1 MVPPP
6 ETRSTQLLVLEAVI
20 FTALSVIAIPTVSI
34 LRSTQRASPDAG
46 GMAAIGAFM
55 GLIGLALV
63 VGLGVVTLLGTNI
76 YRRRKRRRTVIVGP
90 ALVGGG
96 CVLLVPV
103 VGIYAVGLWPIGT
116 ALYFWGL
123 VIRAGSRSPN
133 WGVNQSPPRGRDRPA
148 PSRHHG
154 NRRVGR
160 PHGRQRGHQG
170 HRQRGRQRKP
180 ERLRQSAP
188 IHSHG
193 TRLRRRGRRQPRHR
207 RRR

>member
-55 GLIGLALV
+55 GLIGLVLV
-63 VGLGVVTLLGTNI
+63 FGLGVVTLLGTNI

-123 VIRAGSRSPN
+123 VLRAVSRSPTMA
-133 WGVNQSPPRGRDRPA
+133 PRRPR
-148 PSRHHG
+148 PG
-154 NRRVGR
+154 NRRRPTPCRRHVSRRVVR
-160 PHGRQRGHQG
+160 PHGRQRGRQG
-170 HRQRGRQRKP
+170 HRHRGRQP